1 VEKPA
6 SYNQKAARTPRS
18 ARLKEAGGDTRV
30 RDLPAKV
37 NRKRDSAPFPFR
49 IEIEREDD
57 GRFIAEIPTIPGV
70 IVYGTT
76 RSEAIEKVRIL
87 ALEVLADQAR
97 SPRRSRQVASLFDVA

>member
-6 SYNQKAARTPRS
+6 RYSQKVVRASRS
-18 ARLKEAGGDTRV
+18 ARLKETGGDTRV
-30 RDLPAKV
+30 RDLPAKL

-70 IVYGTT
+70 MVYGGT
-76 RSEAIEKVRIL
+76 RGEAIEKVRVL

-97 SPRRSRQVASLFDVA
+97 SPRRSRQVTSLFDVA